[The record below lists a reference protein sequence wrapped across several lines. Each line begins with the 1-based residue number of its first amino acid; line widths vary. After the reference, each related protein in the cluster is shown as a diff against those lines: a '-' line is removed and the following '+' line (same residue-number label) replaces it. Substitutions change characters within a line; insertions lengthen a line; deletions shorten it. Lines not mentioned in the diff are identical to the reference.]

1 MLAWYQKNR
10 KKTAVVYGI
19 VYVIS
24 CYVILLSYIPKEV
37 TVAHADDEICIA
49 APVTVTQAYDKQ
61 SVAAEHASAA
71 KGGTKDY
78 VCKLFG
84 VIPIAS
90 VHATVAEEQ
99 MVNAVGQPVGI
110 YMKTKGVYVAGI
122 KELVTSAGEKSS
134 PCAYVLQEG
143 DYITAVNGMALENKE
158 QLQEQVQQAEENAMV
173 LSVVRNKE
181 SMELRVVPKE
191 TEDGVINLV
200 SG

>member
-61 SVAAEHASAA
+61 SVAAEHAAAA

-90 VHATVAEEQ
+90 VHATVAEER

-110 YMKTKGVYVAGI
+110 YMKTKGV
-122 KELVTSAGEKSS
+122 
-134 PCAYVLQEG
+134 
-143 DYITAVNGMALENKE
+143 
-158 QLQEQVQQAEENAMV
+158 MV
-173 LSVVRNKE
+173 LDKQKIKGER
-181 SMELRVVPKE
+181 RCR
-191 TEDGVINLV
+191 I
-200 SG
+200 